1 LNSIVAKS
9 DILPIGKIV
18 GVHGIAGN
26 VKVHSYAESVSVFKP
41 GMLLLARHDKR
52 GEKTYSIRWVKP
64 HTKTV
69 LLSLKE
75 IETRAQAEALV
86 GSELFIEKKSLPKPE
101 DGDYYWFDIIG
112 LSVYTVE
119 GDCIGRVASIMPTG
133 SNDVYIVKGF
143 AGGRQKETLV
153 PALASVV
160 VSIDLEKKIMQVD
173 LPEELR

>member
-1 LNSIVAKS
+1 MAKS

-26 VKVHSYAESVSVFKP
+26 VKVHSYAESLDVFKP
-41 GMLLLARHDKR
+41 GTPLLVRQDQ
-52 GEKTYSIRWVKP
+52 GGGKTYSIQRVKP
-64 HTKTV
+64 HAKTV

-86 GSELFIEKKSLPKPE
+86 GSALYIDKKSLPKLE

-112 LSVYTVE
+112 LSVYTVAGE
-119 GDCIGRVASIMPTG
+119 HIGRVASIMPTG
-133 SNDVYIVKGF
+133 SNDVYIVKSS

-173 LPEELR
+173 LPAELR